1 MRFLLFF
8 VTLQKNISRAS
19 YLQILMHKTNATTEY
34 REQLKG
40 RILETAM
47 HEFMTNGIRQVK
59 MDDIANELKISKRTL
74 YEIYSNKEELLLEV
88 VRRDKQ
94 REKRRMDEIGRTGS
108 NVINIIIEISRF
120 RLEEFSQINPLFF
133 EEIHK
138 YPELL
143 AYVRRLH
150 DERET
155 DVHAFI
161 QRGIDEGFFLP
172 NLNYD
177 IVRTMTVALQNAIM
191 NQYLYK
197 KYDIKELAHVSILF
211 FIRAYCTMKG
221 VKLLDEE
228 LNSLP
233 LS

>member
-1 MRFLLFF
+1 MYNTATETTYRQELKEKILITAINLF
-8 VTLQKNISRAS
+8 
-19 YLQILMHKTNATTEY
+19 HK
-34 REQLKG
+34 
-40 RILETAM
+40 
-47 HEFMTNGIRQVK
+47 HGIRSVK

-94 REKRRMDEIGRTGS
+94 REKRRLDEIGRTGS
-108 NVINIIIEISRF
+108 NVINIIIEICRF

-143 AYVRRLH
+143 AYVRRVH
-150 DERET
+150 DEREI
-155 DVHAFI
+155 DAHAFI
-161 QRGIDEGFFLP
+161 QRGIDEGLFLP

>member
-1 MRFLLFF
+1 MYNTATETTYRQELKEKILITAINLF
-8 VTLQKNISRAS
+8 
-19 YLQILMHKTNATTEY
+19 HK
-34 REQLKG
+34 
-40 RILETAM
+40 
-47 HEFMTNGIRQVK
+47 HGIRSVK

-143 AYVRRLH
+143 AYVHRLH
-150 DERET
+150 DERES
-155 DVHAFI
+155 DAHAFI
-161 QRGIDEGFFLP
+161 QRGIDEGLFLP
-172 NLNYD
+172 NLNYN

>member
-1 MRFLLFF
+1 
-8 VTLQKNISRAS
+8 
-19 YLQILMHKTNATTEY
+19 
-34 REQLKG
+34 
-40 RILETAM
+40 
-47 HEFMTNGIRQVK
+47 

-94 REKRRMDEIGRTGS
+94 REKRRLDEIGRTGS
-108 NVINIIIEISRF
+108 NVINIIIEICRF

-133 EEIHK
+133 EELHK
-138 YPELL
+138 YAELL
-143 AYVRRLH
+143 AYVRRVH
-150 DERET
+150 DEREI
-155 DVHAFI
+155 DAHAFI
-161 QRGIDEGFFLP
+161 QRGIDEGLFLP

>member
-1 MRFLLFF
+1 MYNTATETTYRQELKEKILITAINLF
-8 VTLQKNISRAS
+8 
-19 YLQILMHKTNATTEY
+19 HK
-34 REQLKG
+34 
-40 RILETAM
+40 
-47 HEFMTNGIRQVK
+47 HGIRSVK

-94 REKRRMDEIGRTGS
+94 REKRRLDEIGRTGS
-108 NVINIIIEISRF
+108 NVINIIIEICRF

-133 EEIHK
+133 EELHK

-143 AYVRRLH
+143 AYVRRVH
-150 DERET
+150 DEREI
-155 DVHAFI
+155 DAHAFI
-161 QRGIDEGFFLP
+161 QRGIDEGLFLP
-172 NLNYD
+172 NLNYN

>member
-1 MRFLLFF
+1 MYNTATETTYRQELKEKILITAITLF
-8 VTLQKNISRAS
+8 
-19 YLQILMHKTNATTEY
+19 HK
-34 REQLKG
+34 
-40 RILETAM
+40 
-47 HEFMTNGIRQVK
+47 HGIRSVK

-108 NVINIIIEISRF
+108 NVINIIIEICRF

-133 EEIHK
+133 EELHK

-143 AYVRRLH
+143 AYVRRVH
-150 DERET
+150 DEREI
-155 DVHAFI
+155 DAHAFI
-161 QRGIDEGFFLP
+161 QRGIDEGLFLP

>member
-1 MRFLLFF
+1 
-8 VTLQKNISRAS
+8 
-19 YLQILMHKTNATTEY
+19 
-34 REQLKG
+34 
-40 RILETAM
+40 
-47 HEFMTNGIRQVK
+47 

-94 REKRRMDEIGRTGS
+94 REKRRLDEIGRTGS
-108 NVINIIIEISRF
+108 NVINIIIEICRF

-143 AYVRRLH
+143 AYVRRVH

-155 DVHAFI
+155 DAHAFI
-161 QRGIDEGFFLP
+161 QRGIDEGLFIP
-172 NLNYD
+172 NLNYN
-177 IVRTMTVALQNAIM
+177 IVRTMIVALQNAIM

>member
-1 MRFLLFF
+1 MYNTATETTYRQELKEKILITAINLF
-8 VTLQKNISRAS
+8 
-19 YLQILMHKTNATTEY
+19 HK
-34 REQLKG
+34 
-40 RILETAM
+40 
-47 HEFMTNGIRQVK
+47 HGIRSVK

-94 REKRRMDEIGRTGS
+94 REKRRLDEIGRTGS
-108 NVINIIIEISRF
+108 NVINIIIEICRF

-133 EEIHK
+133 EELHK

-143 AYVRRLH
+143 AYVRRVH
-150 DERET
+150 DEREI
-155 DVHAFI
+155 DAHAFI
-161 QRGIDEGFFLP
+161 QRGIDEGLFLP

>member
-1 MRFLLFF
+1 
-8 VTLQKNISRAS
+8 
-19 YLQILMHKTNATTEY
+19 
-34 REQLKG
+34 
-40 RILETAM
+40 
-47 HEFMTNGIRQVK
+47 
-59 MDDIANELKISKRTL
+59 MDDIANELMISKRTL

-108 NVINIIIEISRF
+108 NVINIIIEVCRF

-155 DVHAFI
+155 DAHAFI
-161 QRGIDEGFFLP
+161 QRGIDEGLFLP

-177 IVRTMTVALQNAIM
+177 IVRTMTVALQSAIM

-221 VKLLDEE
+221 VKMLDEE

>member
-1 MRFLLFF
+1 MYNTATETTYRQELKEKILITAINLF
-8 VTLQKNISRAS
+8 
-19 YLQILMHKTNATTEY
+19 HK
-34 REQLKG
+34 
-40 RILETAM
+40 
-47 HEFMTNGIRQVK
+47 HGIRSVK

-74 YEIYSNKEELLLEV
+74 YEIYNNKEELLLEV
-88 VRRDKQ
+88 VRHDKQ
-94 REKRRMDEIGRTGS
+94 REKRRMDEIGRTGL
-108 NVINIIIEISRF
+108 NVINIIIELCRF

-133 EEIHK
+133 EEIRK

-150 DERET
+150 DEREI
-155 DVHAFI
+155 DAHAFI
-161 QRGIDEGFFLP
+161 QRGIDEGLFLP

-177 IVRTMTVALQNAIM
+177 IVRTMTVALQSAII

-197 KYDIKELAHVSILF
+197 KFDIKELAHVSILF

-221 VKLLDEE
+221 VKMLDEE

>member
-1 MRFLLFF
+1 MH
-8 VTLQKNISRAS
+8 NI
-19 YLQILMHKTNATTEY
+19 ATETTY
-34 REQLKG
+34 RQELKE
-40 RILETAM
+40 RILIAAIDLF
-47 HEFMTNGIRQVK
+47 HKHGIRCVK

-88 VRRDKQ
+88 VRHDKQ
-94 REKRRMDEIGRTGS
+94 REKRRMDEIAKTGL
-108 NVINIIIEISRF
+108 NVINIIIEICRF

-143 AYVRRLH
+143 AYVRSLH
-150 DERET
+150 EERET
-155 DVHAFI
+155 DAHTFI
-161 QRGIDEGFFLP
+161 QRGIDEGLFLS

-177 IVRTMTVALQNAIM
+177 IVRTLTVALQHAII

-197 KYDIKELAHVSILF
+197 KYDVKELAHVGILF
-211 FIRAYCTMKG
+211 FIRAYCTLKG

-228 LNSLP
+228 LSSLS

>member
-1 MRFLLFF
+1 MYNTATETTYRQELKEKILITAINLF
-8 VTLQKNISRAS
+8 
-19 YLQILMHKTNATTEY
+19 HK
-34 REQLKG
+34 
-40 RILETAM
+40 
-47 HEFMTNGIRQVK
+47 HGIRSVK

-143 AYVRRLH
+143 AYVHRLH
-150 DERET
+150 DERES
-155 DVHAFI
+155 DAHAFI
-161 QRGIDEGFFLP
+161 QRGIDEGLFLP
-172 NLNYD
+172 NLYYN

>member
-1 MRFLLFF
+1 MYNTATETTYRQELKEKILITAINLF
-8 VTLQKNISRAS
+8 
-19 YLQILMHKTNATTEY
+19 HK
-34 REQLKG
+34 
-40 RILETAM
+40 
-47 HEFMTNGIRQVK
+47 HGIRSVK

-88 VRRDKQ
+88 VRHDKQ

-108 NVINIIIEISRF
+108 NVINIIIEICRF

-155 DVHAFI
+155 DAHSFI
-161 QRGIDEGFFLP
+161 QRGIDEGLFLP

-177 IVRTMTVALQNAIM
+177 IVRTMTVALQSAIM

>member
-1 MRFLLFF
+1 
-8 VTLQKNISRAS
+8 
-19 YLQILMHKTNATTEY
+19 
-34 REQLKG
+34 
-40 RILETAM
+40 
-47 HEFMTNGIRQVK
+47 

-108 NVINIIIEISRF
+108 NVINIIIEVCRF

-133 EEIHK
+133 EELHK

-143 AYVRRLH
+143 AYVRRVH

-155 DVHAFI
+155 DAHAFI
-161 QRGIDEGFFLP
+161 QRGIDEGLFLP
-172 NLNYD
+172 NLNYN
-177 IVRTMTVALQNAIM
+177 IVRTMTVALQTAIM

-197 KYDIKELAHVSILF
+197 KFDIKELAHVSILF

>member
-1 MRFLLFF
+1 MYNTATETTYRQELKEKILITAITLF
-8 VTLQKNISRAS
+8 
-19 YLQILMHKTNATTEY
+19 HK
-34 REQLKG
+34 
-40 RILETAM
+40 
-47 HEFMTNGIRQVK
+47 HGIRSVK

-108 NVINIIIEISRF
+108 NVINIIIEICRF

-133 EEIHK
+133 EELHK

-143 AYVRRLH
+143 AYVRRVH
-150 DERET
+150 DEREI
-155 DVHAFI
+155 DAHAFI
-161 QRGIDEGFFLP
+161 QRGIDEGLFLP
-172 NLNYD
+172 NLNYN

>member
-1 MRFLLFF
+1 
-8 VTLQKNISRAS
+8 
-19 YLQILMHKTNATTEY
+19 MHNTTTETTY
-34 REQLKG
+34 RQELKEK
-40 RILETAM
+40 ILITAITLF
-47 HEFMTNGIRQVK
+47 HKHGIRSVK

-108 NVINIIIEISRF
+108 NVINIIIEICRF

-143 AYVRRLH
+143 AYVRRVH
-150 DERET
+150 DEREI
-155 DVHAFI
+155 DAHAFI
-161 QRGIDEGFFLP
+161 QRGIDEGLFLP
-172 NLNYD
+172 NLNYN

>member
-1 MRFLLFF
+1 MQNTNNETVYR
-8 VTLQKNISRAS
+8 QK
-19 YLQILMHKTNATTEY
+19 
-34 REQLKG
+34 LKG
-40 RILETAM
+40 KILKIAATLF
-47 HEFMTNGIRQVK
+47 HQHGIKQVK
-59 MDDIANELKISKRTL
+59 MDDIASDLKISKRTL
-74 YEIYSNKEELLLEV
+74 YEIYETKEDLLFEV
-88 VRRDKQ
+88 LQRRADIERQQVIEFDKPG
-94 REKRRMDEIGRTGS
+94 M
-108 NVINIIIEISRF
+108 NVINII
-120 RLEEFSQINPLFF
+120 LEVYRVRTSEFITINPLFF

-143 AYVRRLH
+143 AFVRRVH

-155 DVHAFI
+155 DAHAFI
-161 QRGIDEGFFLP
+161 QRGIDEGLFLP

>member
-1 MRFLLFF
+1 MYNTATETTYRQELKEKILITAINLF
-8 VTLQKNISRAS
+8 
-19 YLQILMHKTNATTEY
+19 HK
-34 REQLKG
+34 
-40 RILETAM
+40 
-47 HEFMTNGIRQVK
+47 HGIRSVK

-94 REKRRMDEIGRTGS
+94 REKRRMDEIGRTGL
-108 NVINIIIEISRF
+108 NVINIIIEVCRF

-143 AYVRRLH
+143 AYVRRVH

-155 DVHAFI
+155 YAHAFI
-161 QRGIDEGFFLP
+161 QRGIDEGLFLP

>member
-1 MRFLLFF
+1 MYNTATETTYRQELKEKILITAINLF
-8 VTLQKNISRAS
+8 
-19 YLQILMHKTNATTEY
+19 HK
-34 REQLKG
+34 
-40 RILETAM
+40 
-47 HEFMTNGIRQVK
+47 HGIRSVK

-108 NVINIIIEISRF
+108 NVINIIIEICRF

-143 AYVRRLH
+143 AYVRRVH
-150 DERET
+150 DEREI
-155 DVHAFI
+155 DAHAFI
-161 QRGIDEGFFLP
+161 QRGIDEGLFLP
-172 NLNYD
+172 NLNYN

>member
-1 MRFLLFF
+1 MYNTATETTYRQELKEKILITAINLF
-8 VTLQKNISRAS
+8 
-19 YLQILMHKTNATTEY
+19 HK
-34 REQLKG
+34 
-40 RILETAM
+40 
-47 HEFMTNGIRQVK
+47 HGIRSVK

-88 VRRDKQ
+88 VRHDKQ
-94 REKRRMDEIGRTGS
+94 REKRRLDEIGRTGS
-108 NVINIIIEISRF
+108 NVINIIIEICRF

-143 AYVRRLH
+143 AYVRRVH
-150 DERET
+150 DEREI
-155 DVHAFI
+155 DAHAFI
-161 QRGIDEGFFLP
+161 QRGIDEGLFLP

>member
-1 MRFLLFF
+1 MYNTATETTYRQELKEKILITAINLF
-8 VTLQKNISRAS
+8 
-19 YLQILMHKTNATTEY
+19 HK
-34 REQLKG
+34 
-40 RILETAM
+40 
-47 HEFMTNGIRQVK
+47 HGIRSVK
-59 MDDIANELKISKRTL
+59 MDDIANELKISKLRL

-94 REKRRMDEIGRTGS
+94 REKRRLDEIGRTGS
-108 NVINIIIEISRF
+108 NVINIIIEICRF

-143 AYVRRLH
+143 AYVRRVH

-155 DVHAFI
+155 DAHVFI
-161 QRGIDEGFFLP
+161 QCGIDEGLFLP
-172 NLNYD
+172 NLYYD
-177 IVRTMTVALQNAIM
+177 IVRTMPVALQNAIM

>member
-1 MRFLLFF
+1 MYNTATETTYRQELKEKILITAINLF
-8 VTLQKNISRAS
+8 
-19 YLQILMHKTNATTEY
+19 HK
-34 REQLKG
+34 
-40 RILETAM
+40 
-47 HEFMTNGIRQVK
+47 HGIRSVK

-108 NVINIIIEISRF
+108 NVINIIIEICRF

-150 DERET
+150 DEREI
-155 DVHAFI
+155 DAHAFI
-161 QRGIDEGFFLP
+161 QRGINEGLFLP

-177 IVRTMTVALQNAIM
+177 IVRTMTVALQSAIM